1 MTSLPY
7 LPTEYSVKPGL
18 KKLEDE
24 PHFIIDEW
32 YPDYRNEKM
41 AARRDDID
49 KYYIEQTASS
59 RSGPFSPANFG
70 RIWLHPQKY
79 ETAHRLVM
87 KTITLWMAEEL
98 SKNYEQF
105 HFENKDELYAFHND
119 FTGESIW
126 VDEDLNNV
134 QVIKSPICDC
144 SKMCAGCAY
153 PTPVYKKLFDA
164 ICSQI
169 QEDVC
174 IMRND
179 ELIANHVCLPSW
191 WSPEEKM
198 GMSMGEIHADVPG
211 MDKTAYEHIWNACL
225 HKGPYLRYNWTLTD
239 TPVLNQHPSKNIGK
253 NFDRGSLFLRVER
266 QVLQGFPDVDGVL
279 FLIHTYVGDVRTLEK
294 ENKKILANIIENMSE
309 DELEYKGLTNYK
321 ESVILRCVS

>member
-41 AARRDDID
+41 DARREDID
-49 KYYIEQTASS
+49 KYYIEQTASK
-59 RSGPFSPANFG
+59 G
-70 RIWLHPQKY
+70 LHRQEY
-79 ETAHRLVM
+79 DTTHRFVM
-87 KTITLWMAEEL
+87 KTIIFWMAEEL

-105 HFENKDELYAFHND
+105 HFENKDEFYVFHND

-126 VDEDLNNV
+126 VDEDLNNA
-134 QVIKSPICDC
+134 QVLKSPMCAC
-144 SKMCAGCAY
+144 SKRCTGCAY
-153 PTPVYKKLFDA
+153 PNPVYKNLFDA

-179 ELIANHVCLPSW
+179 ELIASHVCLPSW

-211 MDKTAYEHIWNACL
+211 MDKTAYEHIWKASL
-225 HKGPYLRYNWTLTD
+225 FKGPFLRYNWTITD
-239 TPVLNQHPSKNIGK
+239 TPILNQHPSKNIGK
-253 NFDRGSLFLRVER
+253 NFDRDSLFVRVER
-266 QVLQGFPDVDGVL
+266 QILQGFPEVHGVL
-279 FLIHTYVGDVRTLEK
+279 FLIRTYVADIKTLEK
-294 ENKKILANIIENMSE
+294 SQREAVAKAIDEMS
-309 DELEYKGLTNYK
+309 DEELKYKGLTDDK
-321 ESVILRCVS
+321 ESVILRCIN